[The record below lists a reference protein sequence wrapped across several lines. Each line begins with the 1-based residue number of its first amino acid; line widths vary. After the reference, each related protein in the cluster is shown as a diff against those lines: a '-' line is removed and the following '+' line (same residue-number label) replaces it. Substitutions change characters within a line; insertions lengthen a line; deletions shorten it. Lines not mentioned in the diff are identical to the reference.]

1 MGQTLD
7 LGKRIEL
14 VPMYAHFH
22 EITIALYQ
30 QHREAGPAFLVH
42 TYSQKDGVRE
52 KVESI
57 AGTMQVLGGMSRG
70 SDDCLRFPCGD
81 GHELACRRTFLEACK
96 HDPAQGAASLEL
108 STLDKRSGRQISV
121 NSLYQGQYQVAAD
134 GDEEGKSRRVDV
146 IVNGL
151 KKLGD
156 MRGIEGHPDQVA
168 FPCGQS
174 HDELVGLLLVR
185 APNVR
190 AIVREEES
198 MAARGVLSSP
208 SQQR

>member
-22 EITIALYQ
+22 DITIALYQ
-30 QHREAGPAFLVH
+30 QHREAAFLVH
-42 TYSQKDGVRE
+42 TYSRKEGVNE
-52 KVESI
+52 KIESI
-57 AGTMQVLGGMSRG
+57 VETMQVLGGMNRG
-70 SDDCLRFPCGD
+70 SDGCLQFSCGD

-96 HDPAQGAASLEL
+96 HDPAHRAEPLKL
-108 STLDKRSGRQISV
+108 STLDKRSDRQISV
-121 NSLYQGQYQVAAD
+121 SLNQGQYQVTAD
-134 GDEEGKSRRVDV
+134 GDEKGKSRRVDV

-156 MRGIEGHPDQVA
+156 MRGIEGYPDQVA

-190 AIVREEES
+190 AIAREEEL